1 MSAKNATLG
10 ADGQRHG
17 TVQSEGKFRKIVMQH
32 EGLLKLNETKQKSP
46 KKKNKNKNKI
56 EPMLPSFY
64 QRIGWLKKANQK
76 IAA

>member
-32 EGLLKLNETKQKSP
+32 EGLLTLNETKQKSP
-46 KKKNKNKNKI
+46 KKTPKPKTKLNPCCQVFTK
-56 EPMLPSFY
+56 E
-64 QRIGWLKKANQK
+64 
-76 IAA
+76 